1 MKKFFHLFI
10 LSFLIV
16 SWFQGFALSESV
28 DDALEN
34 MELSKY
40 YWVLPL
46 HLSVHLELWMWESSD
61 EIISSYAVLL
71 KDMKFYA
78 DIDILKYL
86 NKSIYPQSSLEKIL
100 NKMSNLLNTAWTF
113 MVYIDNQK
121 MSLVQRKDSC
131 DNKKSITDKNFS
143 LALKDFDWVNMEK
156 YLLSSIDSENCS
168 VESRIMYNAYDK
180 MWFQVKN
187 YYNVLSKKYD
197 YFYGNKYEIIQSLI
211 N

>member
-1 MKKFFHLFI
+1 MKKFSHLFI
-10 LSFLIV
+10 LFCLVVLWFLCFV
-16 SWFQGFALSESV
+16 ASENV

-34 MELSKY
+34 MELAKY

-46 HLSVHLELWMWESSD
+46 HLNVHLELWMWETSD
-61 EIISSYAVLL
+61 EIVSSYAVLL

-86 NKSIYPQSSLEKIL
+86 NKSIYPQTSLEKIL

-113 MVYIDNQK
+113 MVYIENQK
-121 MSLVQRKDSC
+121 TSLAQRKDSC
-131 DNKKSITDKNFS
+131 DNKKSITDKSFS

-156 YLLSSIDSENCS
+156 YLLSSIDAESCS

-180 MWFQVKN
+180 MWSQVKN
-187 YYNVLSKKYD
+187 YYNILSKKYD
-197 YFYGNKYEIIQSLI
+197 YFYGNKYDIIQSL